1 MGQYL
6 NMSNFKK
13 LIQEQNVKLAYD
25 LAEKA
30 QIDISNY
37 NISEVMMGIEI
48 EKEHDNM
55 DPKKD
60 VVKDPVDLLKI
71 ALAHLDENPRY
82 YSRLLY
88 AGLQV

>member
-1 MGQYL
+1 
-6 NMSNFKK
+6 MSNFKK

-25 LAEKA
+25 LAQKA

-37 NISEVMMGIEI
+37 NISEIMAGIQV

-71 ALAHLDENPRY
+71 ALAHLDEDPKY
-82 YSRLLY
+82 YTKLKY
-88 AGLQV
+88 AGL